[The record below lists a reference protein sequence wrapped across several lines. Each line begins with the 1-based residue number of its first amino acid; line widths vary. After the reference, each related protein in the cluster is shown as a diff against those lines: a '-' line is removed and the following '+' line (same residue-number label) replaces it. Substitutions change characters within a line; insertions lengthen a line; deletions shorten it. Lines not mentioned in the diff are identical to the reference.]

1 MIHDLNWWI
10 NISLSLL
17 VVQIVIGSWWL
28 IGPGK
33 KLVDGGWAWGRLSG
47 WLFVSLLIWW
57 ASHLM
62 ATNSLWVVR
71 GVMSGLLSV
80 LSAIV
85 IKKRKEWRE
94 QFKKK
99 WRFILTEEVLFFIG
113 LLGMGIVRG
122 FKPEILG
129 LEKFMDAG
137 FINSY
142 LESTSLPVEDMWF
155 AGGTINYYSFGH
167 FMGSTM
173 LKWWGVGI
181 GVGYNLL
188 LALLAG
194 LIFSGSFSVSANLI
208 SLKDQVIEKKVLIG
222 GFVSSLLVVL
232 GGNSH
237 TLWYGLSNRGW
248 KGYWYAD
255 ATRFI
260 ENSIHEFAS
269 YSLVVSD
276 LHAHLWALPIVLFLL
291 FLMIGWYKSG
301 NKIIW
306 EIGWGILVGVLV
318 MTNTWDVMVY
328 GLLLLIWTGW
338 LMMKDEIE
346 SKVVIR
352 AGLVTLGMAGLVS
365 MGWWLNFS
373 SIGQGIEVVENGS
386 LLWQMAVLW
395 GGHGVLTII
404 AIRKGWLKNNLLI
417 ASMGMGALVL
427 ILIPELVYLKDI
439 YPTHPRAN
447 TMFKLTYQAML
458 WMSLLGGYVLA
469 AGEKIEK
476 AVTIVLS
483 ICFLS
488 FAWFAYRDF
497 YYFKSYQ
504 GIDGEGWIKQEY
516 TDDWKGIEWL
526 RKNIKR
532 RPVVLEAVGESY
544 TKYAR
549 VSVFS
554 GKPTVLG
561 WRVHEWL
568 WRGGFEKVAE
578 RTEEVRVI
586 YENTNSQEAENIL
599 EKHQVEYI
607 FWGEKE
613 NEKYDVDEKAIR
625 DLGEVVFKS
634 GKTEVIEITD

>member
-1 MIHDLNWWI
+1 MIYDLSWWI

-17 VVQIVIGSWWL
+17 VIQVVIGSWWL

-57 ASHLM
+57 SAHLV
-62 ATNSLWVVR
+62 AANSLWVVR
-71 GVMSGLLSV
+71 SIMGSLLVVLGVT
-80 LSAIV
+80 V

-94 QFKKK
+94 QIKKK
-99 WRFILTEEVLFFIG
+99 WKIILTEEVLFFVG

-142 LESTSLPVEDMWF
+142 LESASLPVEDMWF
-155 AGGTINYYSFGH
+155 AGESINYYSFGH
-167 FMGSTM
+167 FMGSVM

-194 LIFSGSFSVSANLI
+194 LIFSGSFSVSVNLI
-208 SLKDQVIEKKVLIG
+208 SLKKQVGENKLLIG
-222 GFVSSLLVVL
+222 GIVSSLLVVL

-237 TLWYGLSNRGW
+237 TIWYGLSNGGW
-248 KGYWYAD
+248 KGYWYAN

-260 ENSIHEFAS
+260 ENTIHEFAS

-276 LHAHLWALPIVLFLL
+276 LHAHLWALPVVLFLL
-291 FLMIGWYKSG
+291 FLMMGWYKSS
-301 NKIIW
+301 NKVFW
-306 EIGWGILVGVLV
+306 EVGWGVLVGVLA
-318 MTNTWDVMVY
+318 MINTWDVMVY
-328 GLLLLIWTGW
+328 GLLLLIWTSW

-346 SKVVIR
+346 SKVVVR
-352 AGLVTLGMAGLVS
+352 AGLVTLGVAGLTS
-365 MGWWLNFS
+365 MTWWLNFT
-373 SIGQGIEVVENGS
+373 SIGQGVGVVEEGS
-386 LLWQMAVLW
+386 LLWRMAVLW
-395 GGHGVLTII
+395 GGHGLVSII
-404 AIRKGWLKNNLLI
+404 AVRKGWVKNNVL
-417 ASMGMGALVL
+417 AVSMGVGAFVL

-458 WMSLLGGYVLA
+458 WMSLLGGYALVV
-469 AGEKIEK
+469 GEKIEK
-476 AVTIVLS
+476 IAVIVLS
-483 ICFLS
+483 VCFLS
-488 FAWFAYRDF
+488 FSWFAYRDF
-497 YYFKSYQ
+497 YYFKNYQ

-516 TDDWKGIEWL
+516 ADDWKGIEWL
-526 RKNIKR
+526 KENVKE

-568 WRGGFEKVAE
+568 WRGGFEKVGE
-578 RTEEVRVI
+578 RTKEVKMVYESANNKAVEE
-586 YENTNSQEAENIL
+586 IL
-599 EKHQVEYI
+599 EKYQIKYI
-607 FWGEKE
+607 FLGEKE
-613 NEKYDVDEKAIR
+613 NEKYDVDEKSIR
-625 DLGEVVFKS
+625 SLGEVVFTS
-634 GKTEVIEITD
+634 GSTEVIKITD